1 MSFDEATRA
10 EAARPIV
17 FVAALE
23 TECASLRR
31 RAAAGARWR
40 VEQCGPGH
48 ERAEAAAARA
58 LASGAELCVAWGLA
72 GALDATVGPGAVV
85 APRRILFASE
95 PALTVDERRH
105 AALATL
111 AGEFELST
119 GDLLTS
125 AAVLESPAAKHAAAR
140 ASGAVAVDMESA
152 AIATAAARAGVPFVA
167 LRVVVD
173 GVEDALP
180 THVERWIDERG
191 RRRMA
196 PALRA
201 VVAARQWR
209 PLLTLAKRHRVASRV
224 LIHLA
229 TTLHERGLLD
239 ERSPVR
245 RTRS

>member
-1 MSFDEATRA
+1 MSFDEAARA

-58 LASGAELCVAWGLA
+58 MLSGAELCVAWGLA
-72 GALDATVGPGAVV
+72 GALDASVAPGAVV

-105 AALATL
+105 AALAAL
-111 AGEFELST
+111 ADEFELVN

-125 AAVLESPAAKHAAAR
+125 PTVLESSAAKRAAAR
-140 ASGAVAVDMESA
+140 ASGALAGGMVYP
-152 AIATAAARAGVPFVA
+152 AAAPPAGRAGVPFVA

-180 THVERWIDERG
+180 KHVEQWIDERG
-191 RRRMA
+191 RRRIA

-209 PLLTLAKRHRVASRV
+209 PLLTLAKRHRLASRV
-224 LIHLA
+224 LIRLA

-239 ERSPVR
+239 DRSLAR
-245 RTRS
+245 RARS